1 MQDKR
6 IGAYLKN
13 KAAANRIPLI
23 SAFEISPVCNF
34 QCRMC
39 YVRKTRKEVESEGGE
54 IPWEKWLSLA
64 EECRKAGTLFLLLT
78 GGEPFLYP
86 GFRELYQELSKMGF
100 MVSMN
105 TNGTMITDDTVSW
118 LSEMP
123 PARMN
128 ITLYGASNET
138 YRRLCRN
145 PDGYAQT
152 VRAVRMLK
160 EAGISVK
167 LNASMTPYNI
177 DDLDGIYKTAEELDV
192 YVQAAAYMYPPVRK
206 SEDNVGRGDRFSA
219 EEAGTRE
226 AEIDRKR
233 LTQEQFQMRREKI
246 QKEILNFRS
255 PSLPGRAV

>member
-1 MQDKR
+1 M
-6 IGAYLKN
+6 
-13 KAAANRIPLI
+13 
-23 SAFEISPVCNF
+23 
-34 QCRMC
+34 
-39 YVRKTRKEVESEGGE
+39 
-54 IPWEKWLSLA
+54 
-64 EECRKAGTLFLLLT
+64 LLQR
-78 GGEPFLYP
+78 EAFLYP

-138 YRRLCRN
+138 YGRLCRN
-145 PDGYAQT
+145 PNGYTQT
-152 VRAVRMLK
+152 VQAVRMLK

-246 QKEILNFRS
+246 ILPVGCRQCRMKDLCPVCAAS
-255 PSLPGRAV
+255 VYAETGRFDEVPQYLCRMTRAKLEHTLAMQN